1 MQGSDPRF
9 GYPRAP
15 QAAPQPY
22 AAPAGRPA
30 SYPPHA
36 QPQHPG
42 YAAQPSPSY
51 APAPHSGAANP
62 QTYGQAPYVHP
73 QQAMMQ
79 QQMAQQQMQQQQ
91 MQQAQMQQAQ
101 HAQQAQQPSASPW
114 GNLGG
119 GLGVGGLSVPSI
131 PGMGGMTNA
140 LKGAPTGL
148 PPAVAFGL
156 AIAAVVVA
164 LIFDVIF
171 LKVHIPGIGGYAWYL
186 TTALSFA
193 GAGFGAMKFTRATR
207 TVALTAIAVA
217 GVLYGFADLGLSMV
231 LEDVTIGGALFLG
244 IQGLVIAL
252 VTGGGGIH
260 RGARARAAEQGE

>member
-1 MQGSDPRF
+1 MQGSGDPRF

-22 AAPAGRPA
+22 AAPTGRPA
-30 SYPPHA
+30 SYPPVAPHA

-51 APAPHSGAANP
+51 APAPHSQAP
-62 QTYGQAPYVHP
+62 QTYGQPQAPYVHP
-73 QQAMMQ
+73 QQAMIN
-79 QQMAQQQMQQQQ
+79 QQMAQQQMMQQQQ
-91 MQQAQMQQAQ
+91 MQQQQ
-101 HAQQAQQPSASPW
+101 QQQSASPW

-119 GLGVGGLSVPSI
+119 GLAAHAGGLSVPSI

-164 LIFDVIF
+164 LVFDVIF

-207 TVALTAIAVA
+207 TVALTAIGVA

-231 LEDVTIGGALFLG
+231 LEDVTIGGAFFLG
-244 IQGLVIAL
+244 VQGLVIAL